1 MKRILLALSALLAFQ
16 CATTAQV
23 MTVIKPNQANTFNS
37 VISSPF
43 SATNSSPNPIN
54 LVAAFWSGNGTTG
67 AWRSFFKMD
76 LSTISNYA
84 TIDSAYFTF
93 YADDA
98 SVWGNPGA
106 PNSGNDNAAYVCR
119 LTSPFT
125 SNTINW
131 GNQPT
136 FTTANAAEL
145 AQSTSNMQDYL
156 KIEATQL
163 IKDVLMSGNN
173 HGFAFLLKNEMT
185 TYDSQIFHS
194 SASANESK
202 RPSLT
207 VYYRYPAGVDEV
219 TANELP
225 MTHLLQNGLLTLNT
239 PKAVNGQAGIYSIDG
254 KLLQITAL
262 KNQSQVML
270 NLNGFAESIYIVK
283 VQTDRGNKVFKILF
297 Q

>member
-1 MKRILLALSALLAFQ
+1 MKRILLAISALLALQ
-16 CATTAQV
+16 VSAIAQV

-37 VISSPF
+37 VISAPY
-43 SATNSSPNPIN
+43 AAVNSSPNPIN

-76 LSTISNYA
+76 LSTISNSA
-84 TIDSAYFTF
+84 TIDSAYFTL
-93 YADDA
+93 YADDNSA
-98 SVWGNPGA
+98 WGNPGA
-106 PNSGNDNAAYVCR
+106 PNAGNDNAAYICR

-145 AQSTSNMQDYL
+145 VQSTASLQDYL
-156 KIEATQL
+156 KVDATQL
-163 IKDVLMSGNN
+163 IKDILMSGNN

-207 VYYRYPAGVDEV
+207 IYYRFPAGVDEV
-219 TANELP
+219 AANELP
-225 MTHLLQNGLLTLNT
+225 MSHLLQNGLLTLNT

-254 KLLQITAL
+254 KLLQSAAL

-283 VQTDRGNKVFKILF
+283 VQTDRGNKVFKILY

>member
-1 MKRILLALSALLAFQ
+1 MKKILLSLSAGLMLHLA
-16 CATTAQV
+16 CSAQV

-43 SATNSSPNPIN
+43 AAINSSPNPVN

-67 AWRSFFKMD
+67 SWRSFFKMD
-76 LSTISNYA
+76 LSSISNAA
-84 TIDSAYFTF
+84 TIDSAYFTL

-98 SVWGNPGA
+98 SVWGNAGA
-106 PNSGNDNAAYVCR
+106 PNSGNDNAAYICR

-145 AQSTSNMQDYL
+145 AQSTSTMQDYL
-156 KIEATQL
+156 KVDATQL
-163 IKDVLMSGNN
+163 IKDILMSGNN

-207 VYYRYPAGVDEV
+207 IYYRYPAGLQDQN
-219 TANELP
+219 AKELAL
-225 MTHLLQNGLLTLNT
+225 THLVQNGALTMNT
-239 PKAVNGQAGIYSIDG
+239 ALPVSGQTHLFSIDG
-254 KLLQITAL
+254 KLLRSAEL
-262 KNQSQVML
+262 RNQSNMTL
-270 NLNGFAESIYIVK
+270 SLNGLAEGIYLVR
-283 VQTDRGNKVFKILF
+283 VQTDRGNKVFKILY